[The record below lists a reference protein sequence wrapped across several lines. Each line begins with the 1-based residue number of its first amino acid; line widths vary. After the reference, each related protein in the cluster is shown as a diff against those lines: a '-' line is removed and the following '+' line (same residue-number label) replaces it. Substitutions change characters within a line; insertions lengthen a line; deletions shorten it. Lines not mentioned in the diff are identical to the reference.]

1 MKSKVFIKKMS
12 TYWSLTSKIFTFV
25 YFPFGKCESA
35 PSLNNPV
42 VQEKGQWFATGA
54 RHLFELRLALNFI
67 GQCALYYPAPPSL
80 PEAATHSFPLWGFS
94 GPTMETWGDPTTHH
108 CTSQAEQLQSW
119 GENICVLWTLETQW
133 TQDTRPNPPQ
143 LFIDCLQKWSEKDLN
158 SGWGISTDT
167 HTLPNIVPLNN
178 KKVNERQGQ
187 VPTSKMLIFVLQV
200 CKASACVCIF
210 LVQTKW

>member
-1 MKSKVFIKKMS
+1 MVCH
-12 TYWSLTSKIFTFV
+12 
-25 YFPFGKCESA
+25 GCA
-35 PSLNNPV
+35 PSL
-42 VQEKGQWFATGA
+42 WAAA
-54 RHLFELRLALNFI
+54 RVEFYRAVCFVLSSA
-67 GQCALYYPAPPSL
+67 SL

-158 SGWGISTDT
+158 SGSGISTDT

-178 KKVNERQGQ
+178 KHCQRHNASCWLLSRDCWHGLLSL
-187 VPTSKMLIFVLQV
+187 TSKSI
-200 CKASACVCIF
+200 
-210 LVQTKW
+210 